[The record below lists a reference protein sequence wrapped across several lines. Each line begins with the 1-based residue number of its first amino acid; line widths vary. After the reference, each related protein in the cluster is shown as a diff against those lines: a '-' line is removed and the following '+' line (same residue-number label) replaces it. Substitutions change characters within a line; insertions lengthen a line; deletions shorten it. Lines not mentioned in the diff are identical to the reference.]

1 MDYIYVPDNEDDDS
15 SQKGIELESSLVE
28 DAIELSEKLGMTLS
42 EYLDIAIAEHN
53 LKMEQILM
61 ATEATVFRLLDIEDD
76 ED

>member
-28 DAIELSEKLGMTLS
+28 EAIELSEKLGMTLS